1 MNTPNIAEKIRDIYQ
16 TLAFDELDAL
26 FTDDFIAHGTHLPA
40 AMNQVQFLGFLTLLT
55 TACSDMNFNPRIS
68 DVRDNTFKLNW
79 QLTATHTDVLRLS
92 VIGMPDFEATNRS
105 FSLPEDAYMITVDGD
120 KISKIEI
127 SPVEGGGIQG
137 VIQQLG
143 LV

>member
-1 MNTPNIAEKIRDIYQ
+1 MNTQNVAEKFAAIYQ
-16 TLAFDELDAL
+16 TLAFDELDTL
-26 FTDDFIAHGTHLPA
+26 FTENFIAHGTHMPA
-40 AMNQVQFLGFLTLLT
+40 PMNQAQFVGFLTILT

-68 DVRDNTFKLNW
+68 DVSGNTFKLNW
-79 QLTATHTDVLRLS
+79 QLTGTHTDTLKLS
-92 VIGMPDFEATNRS
+92 VIGMSDFEATNRS
-105 FSLPEDAYMITVDGD
+105 FSLPEDVYTITVDGD
-120 KISKIEI
+120 KVRKIEI